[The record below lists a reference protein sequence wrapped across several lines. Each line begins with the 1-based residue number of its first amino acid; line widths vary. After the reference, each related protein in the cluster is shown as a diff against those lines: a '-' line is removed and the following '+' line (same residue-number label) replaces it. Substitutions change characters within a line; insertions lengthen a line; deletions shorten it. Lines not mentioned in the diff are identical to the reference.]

1 VDFFEFEMSV
11 MKVSGFTIIRNA
23 VKFDFPIIEAIESIL
38 PLCNEL
44 VVVVG
49 NSDDGTLALI
59 KNIESP
65 KIRVIESVWDD
76 GKREGGRT
84 FAIETDRAFQAVSS
98 DSDWAFYIQAD
109 EVVHEK
115 YHSSIRA
122 AMLRYKDDQRVEGFL
137 FDYKHF
143 YGSYDYVGDSWQWYR
158 REIRIIKNNKKIFS
172 YRDAQGFRKQPNEK
186 LNVKLIEASIYHY
199 GWVKDPRTMQKK
211 VEGYFKYYYTDDQIK
226 ANVVLADEY
235 DFGKIDSLSLFT
247 DTHPTVMMKRI
258 NRLNWKFN
266 YDISRKNLKTKE
278 KLKRFIKK
286 LTGIRIGEYQNYKII

>member
-1 VDFFEFEMSV
+1 MSV

-23 VKFDFPIIEAIESIL
+23 IKFDFPITEAIESIL
-38 PLCNEL
+38 PLCDEL

-49 NSDDGTLALI
+49 NSDDGTLGLI

-65 KIRVIESVWDD
+65 KIKVIESVWDD
-76 GKREGGRT
+76 GKRHDGRT
-84 FAIETDRAFQAVSS
+84 FAIETDRAFQAVSP

-115 YHSSIRA
+115 YQSSIRA
-122 AMLRYKDDQRVEGFL
+122 AMLKYKDDQRVEGLL
-137 FDYKHF
+137 FNYKHF
-143 YGSYDYVGDSWQWYR
+143 YGSYDYLGDSWQWYR

-172 YRDAQGFRKQPNEK
+172 YRDAQGFRKRPNEK

-247 DTHPTVMMKRI
+247 DTHPTVMTKRI

-266 YDISRKNLKTKE
+266 HDISRKNLKTKE

>member
-1 VDFFEFEMSV
+1 
-11 MKVSGFTIIRNA
+11 
-23 VKFDFPIIEAIESIL
+23 
-38 PLCNEL
+38 
-44 VVVVG
+44 
-49 NSDDGTLALI
+49 
-59 KNIESP
+59 
-65 KIRVIESVWDD
+65 
-76 GKREGGRT
+76 
-84 FAIETDRAFQAVSS
+84 
-98 DSDWAFYIQAD
+98 
-109 EVVHEK
+109 
-115 YHSSIRA
+115 
-122 AMLRYKDDQRVEGFL
+122 MLKYKDDQRVEGLL
-137 FDYKHF
+137 FNYEHF
-143 YGSYDYVGDSWQWYR
+143 YGSYDYLGDSWQWYR

-172 YRDAQGFRKQPNEK
+172 YRDAQGFRKRPNEK

-247 DTHPTVMMKRI
+247 DTHPTVMTKRI

-266 YDISRKNLKTKE
+266 HDISRKNLKTKE